1 MGVQRW
7 ELEQGARRQPLP
19 DGPVASVV
27 IAADARCATG
37 LIEVRVAPGSA
48 MPEHDHGASEVML
61 IMRSGRARL
70 VAVGDGSVT
79 ELDPGV
85 VVTIPIGERVRLEN
99 PSSSEARL
107 LVVLTPPDFAAA
119 VQAWPEASHD
129 DDH

>member
-7 ELEQGARRQPLP
+7 ELDQGIRRQPLR

-27 IAADARCATG
+27 IAADAGCATG
-37 LIEVRVAPGSA
+37 LIDVRVPPGAA
-48 MPEHDHGASEVML
+48 MPEHDHGASEVAL

-85 VVTIPIGERVRLEN
+85 VVTIPVGERVRLEN
-99 PSSSEARL
+99 PSDSEARL

-119 VQAWPEASHD
+119 VQTWPEAGHD
-129 DDH
+129 DGD